1 MSISKVIS
9 YIAVIVIGVWFIMM
23 AIGNTL
29 RSEIASIL
37 QGLLGG
43 VFIILTVYYNGSIS
57 HNMLST
63 FILNCNNLKL
73 FTWIYWLN
81 YTWIL
86 II

>member
-43 VFIILTVYYNGSIS
+43 VFIILCLYKYVSVINQ
-57 HNMLST
+57 N
-63 FILNCNNLKL
+63 K
-73 FTWIYWLN
+73 
-81 YTWIL
+81 
-86 II
+86 

>member
-43 VFIILTVYYNGSIS
+43 VFIILGLYKSVSGINK
-57 HNMLST
+57 N
-63 FILNCNNLKL
+63 K
-73 FTWIYWLN
+73 
-81 YTWIL
+81 
-86 II
+86 

>member
-9 YIAVIVIGVWFIMM
+9 YIAVIVIVIGVWFIMM

-43 VFIILTVYYNGSIS
+43 VFIILGLYKSVSGINQ
-57 HNMLST
+57 N
-63 FILNCNNLKL
+63 K
-73 FTWIYWLN
+73 
-81 YTWIL
+81 
-86 II
+86 

>member
-37 QGLLGG
+37 QGLSGG
-43 VFIILTVYYNGSIS
+43 VFIILGLYKSVSGINQ
-57 HNMLST
+57 N
-63 FILNCNNLKL
+63 K
-73 FTWIYWLN
+73 
-81 YTWIL
+81 
-86 II
+86 

>member
-43 VFIILTVYYNGSIS
+43 VFIILGLYKSVVSLY
-57 HNMLST
+57 
-63 FILNCNNLKL
+63 
-73 FTWIYWLN
+73 
-81 YTWIL
+81 
-86 II
+86 

>member
-43 VFIILTVYYNGSIS
+43 VFIILGLYKSVSGINQNKYLYYIA
-57 HNMLST
+57 HN
-63 FILNCNNLKL
+63 
-73 FTWIYWLN
+73 
-81 YTWIL
+81 
-86 II
+86 

>member
-9 YIAVIVIGVWFIMM
+9 YIAVIVIGVWFIIM

-43 VFIILTVYYNGSIS
+43 IFIILGLYKSVSGINQ
-57 HNMLST
+57 N
-63 FILNCNNLKL
+63 K
-73 FTWIYWLN
+73 
-81 YTWIL
+81 
-86 II
+86 

>member
-9 YIAVIVIGVWFIMM
+9 YIVVIGVWFIMM

-43 VFIILTVYYNGSIS
+43 VFIILGLYKSVSGINQ
-57 HNMLST
+57 N
-63 FILNCNNLKL
+63 K
-73 FTWIYWLN
+73 
-81 YTWIL
+81 
-86 II
+86 